1 MGRNDPK
8 CYQNWPFGVSGR
20 PWAKIIRNVT
30 KTDNLKHLGCSAK
43 ILLTLETSG
52 LWRLIFGLQHRR
64 VSFREASK
72 AQNPRRVLFK
82 DSWKAQNLRKVSF
95 RDAWGSRG
103 RCWDPVAAKMYSEGR
118 FWDPVGYRKMS
129 PCKISRSQA
138 RSPFLN
144 SLPDSVWG
152 KHLSGTW
159 AF

>member
-8 CYQNWPFGVSGR
+8 CYQNLPFGVSGR

-30 KTDNLKHLGCSAK
+30 KTANLKHLGCSAK
-43 ILLTLETSG
+43 ILLILETSG

-95 RDAWGSRG
+95 RDLGTPWRRNVTPKVVFGTP
-103 RCWDPVAAKMYSEGR
+103 WAAEKCPHVKFLDALR
-118 FWDPVGYRKMS
+118 AS
-129 PCKISRSQA
+129 P
-138 RSPFLN
+138 
-144 SLPDSVWG
+144 WG
-152 KHLSGTW
+152 KGLLGF
-159 AF
+159 AGPRAPL